1 MVLYKKLKTIDN
13 TSELEI
19 DDITVDSSLVIPRL
33 STTQRD
39 ASGAVNGNI
48 IYNTTTNK
56 FEAYV
61 NNVWVEVV
69 VGSGGGFVT
78 LADAQ
83 TITGVKTF
91 KNNETKFESTA
102 GTLYCT
108 IKDDKT
114 INLPEVGSS
123 YNIKNNVALSESQI
137 LPFSTNTTIANNI
150 KITGGV
156 GMKIGDTV
164 DPTSILHLKSINP
177 SLQIEGTTCSLLF
190 KSGTQSLLSFG
201 FGTEISHIT
210 GNNLKFINGV
220 NTLLEIDSVG
230 KMGIADSA
238 PQAHVSLDV
247 GSSISGTGIM
257 KLPKVTTINQR
268 PNDLLYN
275 GGLWYNIDT
284 NQFMIMQNGTKQAL
298 HHSSNSLDIASVQS
312 STGIKTFTNG
322 SNHGNINIA
331 TDTISNS
338 NTNSDIK
345 LLPNGTGV
353 VDVLSDLNISSGNL
367 LFAGISGTNVSILN
381 GALANKTINVRCVAI
396 GKNSQLLNNQANDN
410 VSVGDLTLQKCLAG
424 STTAVGSGALQEL
437 TTGSQNTAYG
447 YNSLAA
453 LKTGICNTFVGFG
466 AGTSLG
472 AGGQRNTV
480 VGANALPSGAAG
492 ASFNVCIGDATA
504 SNLSS
509 ATGNVLLG
517 TASGTILTSGGNNI
531 LIGTSSNVDLNVR
544 DNTIQLGN
552 GITKPFNNAINI
564 ATTLNGGYSRAFIQG
579 IKGITPAVA
588 SPDLVVVDS
597 AHQLGSI
604 PNTIVK
610 NNEAATDPL
619 TTDDSTQ
626 GYSVFSLWRNTT
638 NNTIWQCSNN
648 SVGAAIWSLQFGS
661 KNLQV
666 ATISSFER
674 SDNAAAYV
682 SFAQWIYDDKKQPS
696 SYTVMIRPNATT
708 LSIRI
713 YNISTATVLAENT
726 GIVGGTQVINFQN
739 FVHSQTNQS
748 LYACQCRKDLG
759 GGSYDFISLRSNT

>member
-1 MVLYKKLKTIDN
+1 MSKNILFQKNIKASRDIKAD
-13 TSELEI
+13 EL
-19 DDITVDSSLVIPRL
+19 VADSSLVIPRL
-33 STTQRD
+33 TTTQRD

-177 SLQIEGTTCSLLF
+177 SLQIEGTTSSLLL
-190 KSGTQSLLSFG
+190 KGGTQNLLSFG

-247 GSSISGTGIM
+247 GSSVSGTGII
-257 KLPKVTTINQR
+257 KLPKVTTSNQR
-268 PNDLLYN
+268 ADGDPTYN

-338 NTNSDIK
+338 NTNSDII
-345 LLPNGTGV
+345 LSPNGTG
-353 VDVLSDLNISSGNL
+353 DVNISSGNL
-367 LFAGISGTNVSILN
+367 LFSGTGGTNVAILDGSLN
-381 GALANKTINVRCVAI
+381 SANSNNLNCISI
-396 GKNSQLLNNQANDN
+396 GKNSQQSNINSTNNISIGTDSLKNNISSSGSCAYGVGTQENNISGNKNCSYGFFSLNKIINTDCN
-410 VSVGDLTLQKCLAG
+410 SSFGYG
-424 STTAVGSGALQEL
+424 SMTSAVGSLRNCA
-437 TTGSQNTAYG
+437 
-447 YNSLAA
+447 
-453 LKTGICNTFVGFG
+453 FG
-466 AGTSLG
+466 CDSMTDSSLG
-472 AGGQRNTV
+472 ASYCCAYGDGSLKNV
-480 VGANALPSGAAG
+480 KS
-492 ASFNVCIGDATA
+492 SFGCICIGSQSG
-504 SNLSS
+504 SNLQS
-509 ATGNVLLG
+509 GNDVI
-517 TASGTILTSGGNNI
+517 T
-531 LIGTSSNVDLNVR
+531 IGTSSNVDTPNRNNV
-544 DNTIQLGN
+544 IVLGN
-552 GITKPFNNAINI
+552 AVSKPFDNSIYI
-564 ATTLNGGYSRAFIQG
+564 GSVLNGGIGYTRAYIQG
-579 IKGITPAVA
+579 IRNIIPDVA
-588 SPDLVVVDS
+588 SPHLVVIDS
-597 AHQLGSI
+597 DHQLGSI
-604 PNTIVK
+604 PNPIV
-610 NNEAATDPL
+610 NNNAAATDPL

-626 GYSVFSLWRNTT
+626 GYSVFSLWKNTT
-638 NNTIWQCSNN
+638 NNNIWKCSNN
-648 SVGAAIWSLQFGS
+648 SVGNSVWGKLFTSDVLQP
-661 KNLQV
+661 
-666 ATISSFER
+666 ATICSNEFTSN
-674 SDNAAAYV
+674 S
-682 SFAQWIYDDKKQPS
+682 S
-696 SYTVMIRPNATT
+696 SYVVMCNWIFTLNKKPKKYSCLIYPLSSICDIRLYNLSTGSTLQEQLNVSGGPVVILFNSFIHTT
-708 LSIRI
+708 
-713 YNISTATVLAENT
+713 TE
-726 GIVGGTQVINFQN
+726 G
-739 FVHSQTNQS
+739 S
-748 LYACQCRKDLG
+748 LYQLQMRKS
-759 GGSYDFISLRSNT
+759 GGSGSFRFSSLRSD